1 MSTVSIKCRSCI
13 ILHSLPSS
21 TLISLQ
27 ILQLCVQWYSPCFSV
42 PENGALCL
50 PGLLPDDSQLLS
62 CSSCSQAICL
72 PRRVARNWRD
82 RPGLWPDLR
91 KPRHHV
97 ARAWVRRS
105 GASLSK
111 AKRPNLAEHR
121 AWNPSQKH
129 KLVTFPEPCRLGTCP
144 GSCPIEV
151 VWTTRRWKGLPILP
165 APGVPATTEV
175 NGLGAKGGV
184 IAWRSNGAGAVLATG
199 SALNAGT
206 GCTTCPNGT
215 GCTGTG
221 TGDSSR
227 TIPARVGLRDARP
240 SAFNMEIKSSESC
253 GAREAA

>member
-1 MSTVSIKCRSCI
+1 MIIHACPADFAKTDSWELWMLWSVLTKNIPRNSPNWTGAAIESYRHSGSCTSGISCSAWRIKLLKSFVATFSCSMSTVSIKCRSCI

-97 ARAWVRRS
+97 ARA
-105 GASLSK
+105 
-111 AKRPNLAEHR
+111 
-121 AWNPSQKH
+121 
-129 KLVTFPEPCRLGTCP
+129 
-144 GSCPIEV
+144 
-151 VWTTRRWKGLPILP
+151 
-165 APGVPATTEV
+165 
-175 NGLGAKGGV
+175 
-184 IAWRSNGAGAVLATG
+184 
-199 SALNAGT
+199 
-206 GCTTCPNGT
+206 
-215 GCTGTG
+215 
-221 TGDSSR
+221 
-227 TIPARVGLRDARP
+227 
-240 SAFNMEIKSSESC
+240 
-253 GAREAA
+253 